1 MNRLRAV
8 HGTLTLIVLCAA
20 DQEQIV
26 TKEIQTNRWQQINDD
41 TMIVTTEFD
50 CVIKTHVRSGVS
62 PGHCAYSLSSL
73 LFTVYSPLSIVSIS
87 SQHPQ
92 PSCHCQ
98 PDWRIAGCQLP
109 NSITNSQ
116 LHFTIT
122 RAGNWKYNT
131 VNSQWWLLLHTNRHP
146 SCLQHH

>member
-8 HGTLTLIVLCAA
+8 HGTLTLRVLCAA

-26 TKEIQTNRWQQINDD
+26 TKEIRTNRWQQINDD
-41 TMIVTTEFD
+41 TMIVTTQFD

-73 LFTVYSPLSIVSIS
+73 LFTLL
-87 SQHPQ
+87 
-92 PSCHCQ
+92 CQ
-98 PDWRIAGCQLP
+98 LFPFPASTPNPPVTASPDWRIAGCQLP